1 MGKSKRE
8 PTLDE
13 LYADITA
20 KLDEM
25 QLRPDDLTVPRL
37 VARRQAE
44 GRPITRWAARR
55 VLDEM
60 TTAGRFQRID
70 GERGR
75 PTIYRPV
82 FCGSKAG
89 GKNA

>member
-1 MGKSKRE
+1 MPVSMTTKNKIESV
-8 PTLDE
+8 LDE
-13 LYADITA
+13 IDIL
-20 KLDEM
+20 LDEM

-60 TTAGRFQRID
+60 TAAGRFQRID

-75 PTIYRPV
+75 PTIYRPIV
-82 FCGSKAG
+82 KT
-89 GKNA
+89 GKKHGR